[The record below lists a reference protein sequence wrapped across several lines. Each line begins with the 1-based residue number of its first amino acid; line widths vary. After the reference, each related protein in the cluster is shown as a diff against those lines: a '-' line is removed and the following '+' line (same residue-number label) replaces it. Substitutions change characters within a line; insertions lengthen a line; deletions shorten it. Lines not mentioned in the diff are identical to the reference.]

1 MEGMEP
7 AAKAKYYS
15 NTREEILD
23 FIPAGSTRVLDVGC
37 GGGGFGLTLKAT
49 RSVEVWGVEPV
60 VEAAA
65 MARTRLDHVVQG
77 FFDPEAELP
86 RGYFDAITFND
97 SLEHFP
103 DVFPPLRLAVELLR
117 PGGVIVVSL
126 PNFRYLE
133 NIKHILIE
141 KDFCYADSGILD
153 RTHLR
158 FFTLKSMQRMFQEAG
173 LVVLETRGIN
183 PHWWSGWKIRV
194 LRLLF
199 GQKIEDMK
207 YLQYVSVVKPH
218 PTVS

>member
-1 MEGMEP
+1 MKPVAGT
-7 AAKAKYYS
+7 KYYS

-23 FIPAGSTRVLDVGC
+23 FIPAGSVRVLDVGC
-37 GGGGFGLTLKAT
+37 GGGGFGRTLKAA
-49 RSVEVWGVEPV
+49 RAVEVWGVEPV
-60 VEAAA
+60 AEAAA
-65 MARTRLDHVVQG
+65 MARADLDRVVEG
-77 FFDPEAELP
+77 YFDPAVDLP

-103 DVFPPLRLAVELLR
+103 DVFPPLKLAAELLR

-141 KDFCYADSGILD
+141 KDFCYADNGILD

-183 PHWWSGWKIRV
+183 PHWWSGWKIRL

-199 GQKIEDMK
+199 GRHLDDMK
-207 YLQYVSVVKPH
+207 YLQYVSVVQPAP
-218 PTVS
+218 PTS